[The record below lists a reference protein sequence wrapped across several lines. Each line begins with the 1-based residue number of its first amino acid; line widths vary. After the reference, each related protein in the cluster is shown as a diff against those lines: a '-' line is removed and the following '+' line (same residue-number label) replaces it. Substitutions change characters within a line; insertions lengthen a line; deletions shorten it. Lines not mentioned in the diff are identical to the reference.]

1 MKNLRVISPLLTS
14 LLLGS
19 VALAQ
24 AGNLPDAPQPQNSDS
39 TQIQST
45 RAAEALESTQQ
56 SDDNTL
62 ISQAR
67 PYPRSPRG
75 PMGPPPGRAYP
86 SAFAPPRPPLSPI
99 GALIGFGAGA
109 ALAAA
114 STQDHTTGA
123 RVAAGLLGGGLCAL
137 FGGAI
142 GHSFSAI
149 HSHNFEQWD
158 DAHNK
163 RRDVHAPHPSEPD
176 TQASS
181 PRPQPSSAS
190 AGSL

>member
-1 MKNLRVISPLLTS
+1 MKNLQVISPLLTS

-24 AGNLPDAPQPQNSDS
+24 AGPLPDAPRPQNLAS
-39 TQIQST
+39 TQAEST
-45 RAAEALESTQQ
+45 PVGNGLESTRP
-56 SDDNTL
+56 SADNTL

-67 PYPRSPRG
+67 PYPRFPRG
-75 PMGPPPGRAYP
+75 PMGPPRGRAYP

-99 GALIGFGAGA
+99 GALIGFGVGAG
-109 ALAAA
+109 LAVAG
-114 STQDHTTGA
+114 SQDHTTKD
-123 RVAAGLLGGGLCAL
+123 RVAIGLFGGGLCAL

-142 GHSFSAI
+142 GHSFSVI

-181 PRPQPSSAS
+181 PRPQTTAAS